1 MERSPPAHSRIHD
14 HYAGLIRQGLI
25 DTGQQLPTEAE
36 IARTFRVSRATVQ
49 FAMSRLAWEGW
60 IERYPGRGTFA
71 SVRRPRPGV
80 DADMPSIRPL
90 EGGAAGNDG
99 EVTYRLMS
107 FGRKLAS
114 ADVSRQLGI
123 EQGESILVLE
133 RLRFVGTKAVE
144 AESCFF
150 SPDVLPR
157 FNTAALDKIATEKL
171 LIEDNL
177 GFRID
182 RVETTIQ
189 ALDGDADEA
198 KALNAEGGKSLI
210 MLSQKYLSDRNKP
223 IVYSDRVCVSPV
235 GFCHAAQDG
244 G

>member
-71 SVRRPRPGV
+71 SARRPRPGV

-90 EGGAAGNDG
+90 EGAAAGNDG

-107 FGRKLAS
+107 FGRKPAS
-114 ADVSRQLGI
+114 ANVSIQLGI

-182 RVETTIQ
+182 RVETTFQ

-198 KALNAEGGKSLI
+198 KALNAEGNKSLI
-210 MLSQKYLSDRNKP
+210 MLS
-223 IVYSDRVCVSPV
+223 
-235 GFCHAAQDG
+235 
-244 G
+244 

>member
-1 MERSPPAHSRIHD
+1 LERSQPAHSRIHD

-60 IERYPGRGTFA
+60 IERFPGKGTFA
-71 SVRRPRPGV
+71 SARKPRPGAKV
-80 DADMPSIRPL
+80 DMRSIGPL
-90 EGGAAGNDG
+90 ESDAAGDGG

-107 FGRKLAS
+107 FGRKPAS
-114 ADVSRQLGI
+114 ANVSRQLGI

-133 RLRFVGTKAVE
+133 RLRFMGTKAVE

-150 SPDVLPR
+150 SPDVRPG
-157 FNTAALDKIATEKL
+157 FNTAALDKIAIEKL
-171 LIEDNL
+171 LVEDNL

-182 RVETTIQ
+182 RVETTIR
-189 ALDGDADEA
+189 ALDGGADEA
-198 KALNAEGGKSLI
+198 RALNVEGNKSLI
-210 MLSQKYLSDRNKP
+210 MLSQKYLSDRNRP
-223 IVYSDRVCVSPV
+223 IVYSDRLCVSPV
-235 GFCHAAQDG
+235 GFCHSAQDSG
-244 G
+244 